1 MIDISPEQ
9 KDIIHKILEE
19 HIPDRRVMAF
29 GSRTSPE
36 SKSYSDLDL
45 AIMGDK
51 AVDLST
57 LALLKDAFAESDLPF
72 RVDVIQWCRMSPEF
86 RKVIE
91 PQLQQINQSDES
103 R

>member
-1 MIDISPEQ
+1 MIDISLEQ
-9 KDIIHKILEE
+9 KDIIRRILDEYM
-19 HIPDRRVMAF
+19 PDRKVMAF
-29 GSRTSPE
+29 GSRTSLE
-36 SKSYSDLDL
+36 SESYSDLDL

-51 AVDLST
+51 AVDLSA

-72 RVDVIQWCRMSPEF
+72 RVDVIQWCRMSREI